1 MMSLS
6 SDEQVIYS
14 TRFSKRLFVKPFLVS
29 VVALVVAFILKNI
42 GGEYANYF
50 FWAFI
55 AVAVLSLVSP
65 FTKYF
70 LSEFVVTN
78 QRVIIHHGFLART
91 SYDMMLKKI
100 ESISV
105 NQSLLDRFIWGSGT
119 LVITGTGG
127 TKEVFPNVGN
137 AVAFQEHLNEA
148 LHSE

>member
-1 MMSLS
+1 MSLS
-6 SDEQVIYS
+6 SDEHVLYS

-29 VVALVVAFILKNI
+29 VVALAIAFILKRI
-42 GGEYANYF
+42 GGEDAHYF
-50 FWAFI
+50 VWTFI
-55 AVAVLSLVSP
+55 ALAVLSLVSP

-91 SYDMMLKKI
+91 SYEMILKKI

-127 TKEVFPNVGN
+127 THEEFPNVGG